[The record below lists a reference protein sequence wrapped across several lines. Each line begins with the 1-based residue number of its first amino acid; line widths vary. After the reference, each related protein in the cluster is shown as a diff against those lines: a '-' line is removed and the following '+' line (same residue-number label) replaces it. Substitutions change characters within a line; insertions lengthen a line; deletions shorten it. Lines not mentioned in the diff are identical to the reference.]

1 MSTASAESMPA
12 PHRLEAAAKLE
23 ARRITKFYQRD
34 GNRLPVLQDFS
45 LSVAELEFLVLL
57 GPSGCG
63 KSTLLRII
71 DGIEPCDA
79 GQIILDGKD
88 VTGTTGARTRHGVSE
103 LRAVSLA
110 HRDGKRR
117 LRAGSRGRRQPRSG
131 STSRANTS
139 TWSGLNGFE
148 NSYPHELSGGMQQR
162 VGIAR
167 ALAINPTILLMDE
180 PYGAL
185 DVQTRELL
193 QDELLNIWEKQRKTV
208 IFVTHSIEEALYLA
222 DRIVVM
228 SPRPGR
234 IERIIEVP
242 FARPRRD
249 ELKST
254 PQFLDL
260 RRDIWQS
267 LKKGAHV

>member
-1 MSTASAESMPA
+1 MSAAHLEQTLAMPA
-12 PHRLEAAAKLE
+12 APKLE
-23 ARRITKFYQRD
+23 ARGITKYYARD
-34 GNRLPVLQDFS
+34 GEKLPVLQDFS

-79 GQIILDGKD
+79 GQIILDGRD
-88 VTGTTGARTRHGVSE
+88 VTGTTGAGRGMVFQGFELFPWRTVMGNVAFGLEVAGV
-103 LRAVSLA
+103 RAKERTDIAREYVNLV
-110 HRDGKRR
+110 
-117 LRAGSRGRRQPRSG
+117 
-131 STSRANTS
+131 
-139 TWSGLNGFE
+139 GLNGFE

-208 IFVTHSIEEALYLA
+208 IFVTHSI
-222 DRIVVM
+222 
-228 SPRPGR
+228 
-234 IERIIEVP
+234 
-242 FARPRRD
+242 
-249 ELKST
+249 
-254 PQFLDL
+254 
-260 RRDIWQS
+260 
-267 LKKGAHV
+267 

>member
-1 MSTASAESMPA
+1 MSVADTIGDPRASRSAGT
-12 PHRLEAAAKLE
+12 AKLDV
-23 ARRITKFYQRD
+23 RNVTKYYDRS
-34 GNRLPVLQDFS
+34 GERLTVLENFS

-71 DGIEPCDA
+71 DGIETCDE
-79 GQIILDGKD
+79 GQILLDGKD
-88 VTGTTGARTRHGVSE
+88 VTNTTGAGRGMVFQSFELFPWRTVLDNVAFGLEVAGAGKAERHAAAREYVN
-103 LRAVSLA
+103 LV
-110 HRDGKRR
+110 
-117 LRAGSRGRRQPRSG
+117 
-131 STSRANTS
+131 
-139 TWSGLNGFE
+139 GLSGFE
-148 NSYPHELSGGMQQR
+148 KSYPHELSGGMQQR

-167 ALAINPTILLMDE
+167 ALAIKPSVLLMDE

-185 DVQTRELL
+185 DVQTRDLL
-193 QDELLNIWEKQRKTV
+193 QDELLDIWDKERKTV

-234 IERIIEVP
+234 IERIIDVP

-249 ELKST
+249 AVKST
-254 PQFLDL
+254 PEFIDL